1 MYVSLELP
9 EDSSE
14 NGADV
19 RPDKVDAEQRE
30 NSADLHTD
38 DRLGEPADEP
48 DGYCQNVRKH
58 ANIQ

>member
-38 DRLGEPADEP
+38 DRLGEQADEP
-48 DGYCQNVRKH
+48 DGYCQNV
-58 ANIQ
+58 